1 VAQFCSFLVSSTPH
15 KVLISTLGII
25 YCFFGIQLATQNY
38 INPAI
43 DIIKKK
49 GFIGAELMNVSLLA
63 MSNSLAESF
72 IIVNSIF
79 FGVSDIGISTVVQQ
93 AAFYGLINQGKI
105 KFFFTLAC
113 RHVLPHRTRRNS
125 HRLVDRNQRDLFF
138 LTLFSYHVSTLA
150 GQLSI
155 PYRSSSS
162 ASALH
167 SAHFLDEI
175 LIKIRN
181 FN

>member
-1 VAQFCSFLVSSTPH
+1 M
-15 KVLISTLGII
+15 

-49 GFIGAELMNVSLLA
+49 GLLGAELMNVSLLA

-93 AAFYGLINQGKI
+93 AAFYGLINQGMFYLI
-105 KFFFTLAC
+105 VQEGTLI
-113 RHVLPHRTRRNS
+113 
-125 HRLVDRNQRDLFF
+125 DLWIVSRETAFF
-138 LTLFSYHVSTLA
+138 LLYLA
-150 GQLSI
+150 VMSVLLYGNQVELI
-155 PYRSSSS
+155 GAVILLLLYVVHIFLMKYSSKYEVVIKKLL
-162 ASALH
+162 AQKL
-167 SAHFLDEI
+167 EI
-175 LIKIRN
+175 NELNRMAN
-181 FN
+181 N

>member
-1 VAQFCSFLVSSTPH
+1 MLFTQETIKNGGSILFLF
-15 KVLISTLGII
+15 GIA

-49 GFIGAELMNVSLLA
+49 GMLGAELMNVSLLA

-93 AAFYGLINQGKI
+93 SAFFGLINQGMFYLI
-105 KFFFTLAC
+105 VQEGTLIDWWIVS
-113 RHVLPHRTRRNS
+113 RETI
-125 HRLVDRNQRDLFF
+125 FF
-138 LTLFSYHVSTLA
+138 LLYLA
-150 GQLSI
+150 IMSGLL
-155 PYRSSSS
+155 YG
-162 ASALH
+162 
-167 SAHFLDEI
+167 
-175 LIKIRN
+175 N
-181 FN
+181 

>member
-1 VAQFCSFLVSSTPH
+1 MRLTFKSLTNLEIWLWSNVSTPMKNWRRCRQFTLKKFFLPKKTSRTEAQFYFYSVSHHP
-15 KVLISTLGII
+15 LCNISYLCIGIV

-49 GFIGAELMNVSLLA
+49 GLLGAELMNVSLLA

-93 AAFYGLINQGKI
+93 AAFYGLINQGTYLKQ
-105 KFFFTLAC
+105 LNSCC
-113 RHVLPHRTRRNS
+113 RNVLPDRLRGHSN
-125 HRLVDRNQRDLFF
+125 RLVDRL
-138 LTLFSYHVSTLA
+138 
-150 GQLSI
+150 
-155 PYRSSSS
+155 
-162 ASALH
+162 
-167 SAHFLDEI
+167 
-175 LIKIRN
+175 
-181 FN
+181 

>member
-15 KVLISTLGII
+15 KVIISTLGII

-93 AAFYGLINQGKI
+93 AAFYGLIN
-105 KFFFTLAC
+105 
-113 RHVLPHRTRRNS
+113 
-125 HRLVDRNQRDLFF
+125 
-138 LTLFSYHVSTLA
+138 
-150 GQLSI
+150 
-155 PYRSSSS
+155 
-162 ASALH
+162 
-167 SAHFLDEI
+167 
-175 LIKIRN
+175 
-181 FN
+181 

>member
-1 VAQFCSFLVSSTPH
+1 MEAPSCSWLVSTYKQSLTC
-15 KVLISTLGII
+15 LGIA

-49 GFIGAELMNVSLLA
+49 GMLGAELMNVSLLA

-93 AAFYGLINQGKI
+93 SAFYGLINQGK
-105 KFFFTLAC
+105 
-113 RHVLPHRTRRNS
+113 
-125 HRLVDRNQRDLFF
+125 
-138 LTLFSYHVSTLA
+138 
-150 GQLSI
+150 
-155 PYRSSSS
+155 
-162 ASALH
+162 
-167 SAHFLDEI
+167 
-175 LIKIRN
+175 
-181 FN
+181 